1 MGQSAE
7 RTTKNAVRDFM
18 TDAEDVLMKNLPE
31 IDSED
36 VIRGISS
43 RIDLSIEDADLFT
56 FGSQDGDDDDD
67 ITFWSVAGSLIED
80 FLQGYTLGAYG
91 VVKNAFTHDET
102 QRELLAHVN
111 ELRQMDL
118 TDYLDSVFGKKD
130 NLITQIKDALITS
143 LIHPMQAQV
152 EEILANTQKREDD
165 LKEAEQALDGLKQRV
180 KRIASQFD
188 EIKMGA

>member
-1 MGQSAE
+1 
-7 RTTKNAVRDFM
+7 
-18 TDAEDVLMKNLPE
+18 MKFLPE
-31 IDSED
+31 IDSEE

-43 RIDLSIEDADLFT
+43 SVDLSIDDADLFK
-56 FGSQDGDDDDD
+56 FGSQDENDDDD
-67 ITFWSVAGSLIED
+67 ITFCIVVGSLIED
-80 FLQGYTLGAYG
+80 FLQGYTFGAYG

-118 TDYLDSVFGKKD
+118 TEYLDSVFGKKD

-165 LKEAEQALDGLKQRV
+165 LKEAEQALEGLKQKV